1 MNPAW
6 RKFAAQTVP
15 TTAFTRAAAHEER
28 DGANRGNDPA
38 VAELNLVKGTAAA
51 TVGLRAWS
59 ARRHD
64 HRRPVV
70 TRNWD

>member
-28 DGANRGNDPA
+28 TAPTAATTRQLRS
-38 VAELNLVKGTAAA
+38 LNLVKGTAVQLSACARGQLVA
-51 TVGLRAWS
+51 TTT
-59 ARRHD
+59 
-64 HRRPVV
+64 VV
-70 TRNWD
+70 RW